1 MEKLCFL
8 PKHPEIKMYQDTDMF
23 CINTDTEVLGEFL
36 DIKKTDNVLD
46 IGTNNGALLLYASL
60 FNPKSIEGLDIN
72 AKALPIAEKNLKMN
86 NIENYKLINADI
98 MSYKG
103 ELKDVIICN
112 PPYFK
117 TKEDNKAD
125 NEFKNL
131 AKHEGHLTL
140 EGLIKS
146 ISLNLKDSG
155 RLFFLNLSS
164 RLDEVLIELNKNNLT
179 PKIIQFVHD
188 ENKDYSNVFM
198 VKAVKN
204 ADQGL
209 FVKSPIV
216 ISRSK

>member
-1 MEKLCFL
+1 MEKLCYL
-8 PKHPEIKMYQDTDMF
+8 PKHPDIKMYQDTDMF

-36 DIKKTDNVLD
+36 DIKKSDNVLD

-60 FNPKSIEGLDIN
+60 FAPNSLTGLDIN
-72 AKALPIAEKNLKMN
+72 PYALPLAEKNLKLN
-86 NIENYKLINADI
+86 NINNFKLVNADI

-103 ELKDVIICN
+103 EEKDVIICN

-140 EGLIKS
+140 AGLIKS

-198 VKAVKN
+198 VKAIKN

-209 FVKSPIV
+209 FVKSPI
-216 ISRSK
+216 IIRRTK